1 MTTPLTGDIKDFV
14 AKEKLGVVLH
24 NMPVYATTDLSA
36 IGSVLNDYS
45 ISGKRK
51 GALVTIDVTGVPT
64 LYQAAGSAPAD
75 KWYKVS
81 DLAVSVTPA

>member
-24 NMPVYATTDLSA
+24 NMPVYLPTDLSA
-36 IGSVLNDYS
+36 IGSVLNDYTL
-45 ISGKRK
+45 SGKRM
-51 GALVTIDVTGVPT
+51 GALVTINVTGVPT
-64 LYQAAGSAPAD
+64 LYQAAGSAPASP
-75 KWYKVS
+75 WYKVT